1 MFGSSHFGY
10 FGRFSDRLS
19 PMRRSIRSP
28 SRRLLRRGYTAFTCE
43 MTGEVI
49 SPLDCRECN
58 HYTQIKGEDN
68 IRTCHY
74 RSPEHLEVEQ
84 ENRRKTEEE
93 IRRNEEITREL
104 EEEWVR
110 LEDRRR
116 SIEEEFGNREQGEKV
131 IEIEDEKKQFDL
143 QIEGYDNESE
153 RQEEKSEKQEEAW
166 EEAFREPEEE
176 TEGVDDEGGD
186 DTLHSSDG
194 YN

>member
-1 MFGSSHFGY
+1 
-10 FGRFSDRLS
+10 
-19 PMRRSIRSP
+19 
-28 SRRLLRRGYTAFTCE
+28 
-43 MTGEVI
+43 VI

-58 HYTQIKGEDN
+58 HYTLIEGEEDL
-68 IRTCHY
+68 RTCHY
-74 RSPEHLEVEQ
+74 RSPEQLEVEQ
-84 ENRRKTEEE
+84 ENRKKTEAE
-93 IRRNEEITREL
+93 IRRNEEINREL

-116 SIEEEFGNREQGEKV
+116 SIEELKNREQGEKV

-176 TEGVDDEGGD
+176 TEGVDDEGVDDEGGD